1 MCGFGGYVGSGSR
14 QILEEMTVLLAHRG
28 PDWKNVWM
36 RDGIGL
42 AHTRL
47 SILDLTAAGNQPM
60 VSGDGRFVLVYNG
73 EIYNY
78 RELRNQLQQEGE
90 IFLSSSD
97 SEVLLHGYRKW
108 GSRVV
113 EKLRGMFAFGI
124 WDDGRRQLFLA
135 RDRLGIKPL
144 FYAPIAGGLVFGSE
158 IKALFAHPGLCRK
171 MNFGAVDAYFELGY
185 IPGPGTVYDGVHML
199 APGCRL
205 EYRGGD
211 IQPQRYWAPEFQA
224 APAERSEAALTE
236 ELDQRLHE
244 AVSSHLVADVPVGAF
259 LSGGIDSSLVCAIA
273 QRHSPGPLH
282 TFTIGFDGGGDE
294 RAFARSVAARIGSN
308 HHEQVITPHI
318 VQELPQLLR
327 SLEQPLCDNSA
338 LPTYLVSRLARKH
351 VKVVL
356 SGDGGDEPFGGYE
369 WTRLALSLP
378 GLRLDWQAAGW
389 QWAYQQGPAG
399 LAKRLLF
406 DLTHAPRERYQR
418 RISVS
423 DRLRRWLYHPTFF
436 AEIGEVPR
444 STFHDTLNPAA
455 VQDERD
461 ALLYADLCRYLPE
474 DVLFKVDRMSM
485 AHSLEVRVPLLDHR
499 LLEWVLGLPFD
510 MRFRAGRG
518 KHLLRKIASRYL
530 PADVL
535 RPRKQGF
542 TVPVGRWLL
551 GSLGVW
557 AADLFR
563 SASFAQR
570 RIVRPQA
577 ALEMLAMHRSRRFD
591 LGHRIW
597 SLVIFEIWA
606 RLWLDRRQDD
616 ALLTESPASVQ
627 RAYGFEPP
635 GMQGLLH

>member
-14 QILEEMTVLLAHRG
+14 QILEAMTSLLTHRG
-28 PDWKNVWM
+28 PDWRGVWM

-47 SILDLTAAGNQPM
+47 SILDLTPAGRQPM
-60 VSGDGRFVLVYNG
+60 VSADGRFVLVYNG

-78 RELRNQLQQEGE
+78 RELRSQLQQAGE

-97 SEVLLHGYRKW
+97 TEVLLHGYRKW

-124 WDDGRRQLFLA
+124 WDDAHRRLFLA

-144 FYAPIAGGLVFGSE
+144 FYAPLSDGLVFGSE
-158 IKALFAHPGLCRK
+158 IKALFAHPDLCRK
-171 MNFGAVDAYFELGY
+171 MNPGAVDVYFELGY
-185 IPGPGTVYDGVHML
+185 IPGPNTIFQGVQAL
-199 APGCRL
+199 APGCLL
-205 EYRGGD
+205 EYGEGSLS
-211 IQPQRYWAPEFQA
+211 IQRYWRPEFQVEH
-224 APAERSEAALTE
+224 AERNEAALSD
-236 ELDQRLHE
+236 ELDQRLHD
-244 AVSSHLVADVPVGAF
+244 AVRSHLVADVPVGAF

-273 QRHSPGPLH
+273 QRHSPEPIH

-294 RAFARSVAARIGSN
+294 RVFARSVAAHIGSN
-308 HHEQVITPHI
+308 HHEQVITADI
-318 VQELPQLLR
+318 VQELPRLLR
-327 SLEQPLCDNSA
+327 SLEQPLFDNSA
-338 LPTYLVSRLARKH
+338 LPTYLVSRLARQH

-378 GLRLDWQAAGW
+378 GMKLNWQAGGW
-389 QWAYQQGPAG
+389 QWAYRQGPAG
-399 LAKRLLF
+399 LAKRLIY
-406 DLTHAPRERYQR
+406 DVTHAPKERYR
-418 RISVS
+418 RRVSVS
-423 DRLRRWLYHPTFF
+423 DQLRRWLYHPAFR
-436 AEIGEVPR
+436 AEIGEAPGSAVL
-444 STFHDTLNPAA
+444 DALDPAA
-455 VQDERD
+455 VPDERD
-461 ALLYADLCRYLPE
+461 ALLHADLCRYLPE

-485 AHSLEVRVPLLDHR
+485 AHALEVRVPLLDHL
-499 LLEWVLGLPFD
+499 LLEWVLRLPFD

-518 KHLLRKIASRYL
+518 KHLLRKLASRYL

-535 RPRKQGF
+535 KPRKQGF

-551 GSLGVW
+551 GPLGDW
-557 AADLFR
+557 AAELFR

-577 ALEMLAMHRSRRFD
+577 ALEMLAMHRSRRYD

-606 RLWLDRRQDD
+606 RLWLDRREDD
-616 ALLTESPASVQ
+616 ALMKESRLCMRRGEAP
-627 RAYGFEPP
+627 EPM
-635 GMQGLLH
+635 GIQGPIH